1 MRDDLGD
8 QAVILNTRQIPGEG
22 GRQHVEITAA
32 HDSAPVATA
41 AAAPVATVEAP
52 AQGGGDLLGR
62 TYGRS
67 APARSAPEPPDSS
80 RGSVPLPSR
89 QGPRWTEDR
98 AAEQGADPRSRRSLT
113 DRPRAD
119 RPGTDRL
126 GTDRN
131 RLTGAPTTET
141 AAWLASL
148 PSVAD

>member
-41 AAAPVATVEAP
+41 VAAPVATVEAP

-67 APARSAPEPPDSS
+67 APARSAP
-80 RGSVPLPSR
+80 
-89 QGPRWTEDR
+89 
-98 AAEQGADPRSRRSLT
+98 A
-113 DRPRAD
+113 
-119 RPGTDRL
+119 
-126 GTDRN
+126 
-131 RLTGAPTTET
+131 
-141 AAWLASL
+141 
-148 PSVAD
+148 